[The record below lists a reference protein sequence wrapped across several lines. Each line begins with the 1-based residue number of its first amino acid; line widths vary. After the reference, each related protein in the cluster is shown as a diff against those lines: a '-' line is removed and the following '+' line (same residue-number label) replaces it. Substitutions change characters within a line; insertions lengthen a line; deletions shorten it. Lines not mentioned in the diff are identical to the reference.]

1 MFPTYVNT
9 KNKKEKSIYKIILN
23 IKFIFKYVKVILG
36 VGAFVKLLFSNK
48 FMILFEFNQLKFKIP
63 FILKRS
69 NIIIINIISFI

>member
-36 VGAFVKLLFSNK
+36 VGAF
-48 FMILFEFNQLKFKIP
+48 I
-63 FILKRS
+63 
-69 NIIIINIISFI
+69 